1 MKKLFKDKENRNFI
15 LILLGIAIVVA
26 LIGWIKSGGDLEIA
40 AAIFVYFFI
49 ILIIGALGFVG
60 ATFVR
65 NYLDEKQS
73 KIKIIKN
80 FNLNKLYVSKIKMVK
95 IRIEAC
101 KILCLMQRSHGTS
114 KK

>member
-1 MKKLFKDKENRNFI
+1 MKNPFKDKENRNFI

-73 KIKIIKN
+73 KIKNNYIK
-80 FNLNKLYVSKIKMVK
+80 FFLTRATFGAIFFLIAYLIFRVF
-95 IRIEAC
+95 
-101 KILCLMQRSHGTS
+101 
-114 KK
+114 

>member
-1 MKKLFKDKENRNFI
+1 MKNLFKDRENRNFI

-49 ILIIGALGFVG
+49 ILIIGVVGFVG
-60 ATFVR
+60 ATFMR

-73 KIKIIKN
+73 KIKNNYIK
-80 FNLNKLYVSKIKMVK
+80 FFLTRASFGAIFFLIAYLIFRVF
-95 IRIEAC
+95 
-101 KILCLMQRSHGTS
+101 
-114 KK
+114 

>member
-1 MKKLFKDKENRNFI
+1 MKNLFKDKENRNFI

-49 ILIIGALGFVG
+49 ILIIGVVGFVG

-73 KIKIIKN
+73 KIKNNYIK
-80 FNLNKLYVSKIKMVK
+80 FFLTRATFGAIFFLIAYLIFRVF
-95 IRIEAC
+95 
-101 KILCLMQRSHGTS
+101 
-114 KK
+114 

>member
-49 ILIIGALGFVG
+49 ILIIGVVGFVG

-73 KIKIIKN
+73 KIKNNYIK
-80 FNLNKLYVSKIKMVK
+80 FFLTRATFGAIFFLIAYLIFRVF
-95 IRIEAC
+95 
-101 KILCLMQRSHGTS
+101 
-114 KK
+114 

>member
-1 MKKLFKDKENRNFI
+1 MKNLFKDKENRNFI

-49 ILIIGALGFVG
+49 ILIIGVVGFVG

-73 KIKIIKN
+73 KIKNNYIK
-80 FNLNKLYVSKIKMVK
+80 FFLTRASFGAIFFLIAYLIFRVF
-95 IRIEAC
+95 
-101 KILCLMQRSHGTS
+101 
-114 KK
+114 

>member
-49 ILIIGALGFVG
+49 ILIIGVVGFVG
-60 ATFVR
+60 ATFMR

-73 KIKIIKN
+73 KIKNNYIK
-80 FNLNKLYVSKIKMVK
+80 FFLTRATFGAIFFLIAYLIFRVF
-95 IRIEAC
+95 
-101 KILCLMQRSHGTS
+101 
-114 KK
+114 

>member
-1 MKKLFKDKENRNFI
+1 MKNLFKDKENRNFI

-49 ILIIGALGFVG
+49 ILIIGVVGFVG
-60 ATFVR
+60 ATFMR

-73 KIKIIKN
+73 KIKNNYIK
-80 FNLNKLYVSKIKMVK
+80 FFLTRATFGAIFFLIAFLIFRVF
-95 IRIEAC
+95 
-101 KILCLMQRSHGTS
+101 
-114 KK
+114 

>member
-1 MKKLFKDKENRNFI
+1 MKNLFKDKENRNFI

-49 ILIIGALGFVG
+49 ILIIGVVGFVG
-60 ATFVR
+60 ATFMR

-73 KIKIIKN
+73 KIKNNYLKFFLTRATFGAIFFLIAYLI
-80 FNLNKLYVSKIKMVK
+80 FRVF
-95 IRIEAC
+95 
-101 KILCLMQRSHGTS
+101 
-114 KK
+114 